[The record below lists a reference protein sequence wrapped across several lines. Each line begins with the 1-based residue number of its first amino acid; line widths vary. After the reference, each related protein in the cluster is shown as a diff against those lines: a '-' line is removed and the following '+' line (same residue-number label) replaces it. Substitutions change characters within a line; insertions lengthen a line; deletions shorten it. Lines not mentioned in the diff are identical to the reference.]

1 MITKNLS
8 FTLIAICIGA
18 MTLSSCKKKGCIDPT
33 ATNYNENAKK
43 DDGSC
48 TYAEPVPDPVPSIPF
63 TAKVDGVEFIEDN
76 LNASVSSW
84 SQTLTIEGTKTN
96 GQYVRI
102 KCPAS
107 ITPGTYTFQDPD
119 LGTFA
124 AYYDD
129 GNSPYGAAN
138 GTGTLKIVSHN
149 TSTNKITGFFNFTAS
164 QYSFSSGND
173 SYVISSGEFVV
184 TY

>member
-1 MITKNLS
+1 MIIKNLS
-8 FTLIAICIGA
+8 FTLIALCIGV
-18 MTLSSCKKKGCIDPT
+18 MTLNSCKKKGCIDPT
-33 ATNYNENAKK
+33 ATNYNANAEK

-48 TYAEPVPDPVPSIPF
+48 TYPDPEPVPSTPF
-63 TAKVDGVEFIEDN
+63 TAKVDGVVFVEETI
-76 LNASVSSW
+76 NATVSGW
-84 SQTLTIEGTKTN
+84 SQTLTIEGTKSN
-96 GQYVRI
+96 GEHVRI
-102 KCPAS
+102 KCPVT

-124 AYYDD
+124 AYYND
-129 GNSPYGAAN
+129 GSSPYGAAS

-149 TSTNKITGFFNFTAS
+149 TTSNTITGYFNFTAS
-164 QYSFSSGND
+164 EYSFSTGSD